1 MIMKYR
7 APNWENPHRGRTL
20 KVHCL
25 DGLITTEPRDDE
37 AVHAMIFEAGA
48 DAMLKALRYMGT
60 RYEESGGIYTH
71 TIPDYAMTGR
81 GMLIWIPDDTEKEEV
96 DGSTD

>member
-7 APNWENPHRGRTL
+7 PLNWENPHRGRTL

-48 DAMLKALRYMGT
+48 DAMLKSLRKLGT
-60 RYEESGGIYTH
+60 RYEDMAGKGF
-71 TIPDYAMTGR
+71 
-81 GMLIWIPDDTEKEEV
+81 LVWIPDDTKKEEA
-96 DGSTD
+96 DGRAG

>member
-7 APNWENPHRGRTL
+7 PPNWENPHRGRTL
-20 KVHCL
+20 KVHYL

-48 DAMLKALRYMGT
+48 DAMLEVLKVKK
-60 RYEESGGIYTH
+60 H
-71 TIPDYAMTGR
+71 DPDY
-81 GMLIWIPDDTEKEEV
+81 LIWIPDDTEKEES